1 MRKLIDILWYSL
13 PIQLF
18 VLHFRKYQ
26 YILIIWYILF
36 ATIGGGFLKS
46 FGADTLFLAPEYF
59 NHVTIFSTAIVGFAF
74 GVFFMSWNIT
84 TFILHSN
91 LVSFLVTNTTPFLK
105 YCLNNA
111 LLPLILIVYY
121 IFESISF
128 QKNQE
133 LLNTFELIILTLTFL
148 GGLALSIL
156 LALGY
161 FFSANK
167 TIHYNLGN
175 QIKSANEQYLIV
187 NKKSEE
193 AVLNPLLKVKWFLST
208 GFKARKPRNIQHY
221 NEEFLRKVLSHHH
234 ISAVLAILVSFIFLV
249 FIGFISDEKLFQI
262 PAASSVLIFFSLLI
276 AVIGAITIFFRS
288 WTLVILVFIYIGVNF
303 LFSKNIIDPRN
314 RAYGLVYLN
323 ESNRPK
329 YTRASIEE
337 LSSTKNIENDK
348 AYYINILNN
357 WKTKQKDSLPI
368 MYVINTSGGGLRS
381 TTFTMHVLASLD
393 SMLQGQL
400 MNKTL
405 FIAGAS
411 GGMLGATYYRE
422 LFLQKQ
428 KNARININDK
438 KYIDNITNDLLNPL
452 FSSFITRD
460 IIGPVQKFTY
470 NGLKYT
476 KDRGYAFEE
485 QLNNNTDGI
494 LNKQLKEYIEPEQ
507 KAIIPFM
514 LFGSVI
520 SQDARKLII
529 ASYPARFLMK
539 PNTTN
544 KNISS
549 YDADAID
556 FNSFFEKQH
565 STDLRLLSALR
576 MNATYPYVLPS
587 VWLPS
592 EPIID
597 VMDAGIRDNYG
608 TETTLRFLNV
618 FEDWI
623 KANTK
628 KVVIIQIRDREKS
641 DWVKPKPSNYLTF
654 ITQPFAQL
662 QENWF
667 NLQDYYQ
674 AGQINYA
681 SNNFNNQLQTI
692 CWQYSPTT
700 ENARAGLSFHLT
712 KAEKVE
718 VANALRNKDN
728 QEAFNTLKA
737 QLK

>member
-1 MRKLIDILWYSL
+1 MRKLIDIFWYSL
-13 PIQLF
+13 PVQLF

-26 YILIIWYILF
+26 FLLIIWYILF
-36 ATIGGGFLKS
+36 ATIGGGFLKN

-74 GVFFMSWNIT
+74 GVFFMSWNVT
-84 TFILHSN
+84 TFILHGN
-91 LVSFLVTNTTPFLK
+91 LISFLVTNANPFLK

-121 IFESISF
+121 IIESIGF
-128 QKNQE
+128 EKNQE
-133 LLNTFELIILTLTFL
+133 LLTTFELIVLTLTFL

-156 LALGY
+156 LGLGY
-161 FFSANK
+161 FFSANH
-167 TIHYNLGN
+167 TINYRVGS
-175 QIKSANEQYLIV
+175 QIKSANEKYLKV
-187 NKKSEE
+187 NNKREE
-193 AVLNPLLKVKWFLST
+193 VFLNPLLKVKWFLST
-208 GFKARKPRNIQHY
+208 GFKTRKPRNIHHY
-221 NEEFLRKVLSHHH
+221 NEAFLKKVLSHHH

-249 FIGFISDEKLFQI
+249 FIGFISDEKLFQL
-262 PAASSVLIFFSLLI
+262 PAASSILIFFSVLI
-276 AVIGAITIFFRS
+276 AVIGAITIFFKS
-288 WTLVILVFIYIGVNF
+288 WTLVILVFIYLGVNY

-323 ESNRPK
+323 ENIRPK
-329 YTRASIEE
+329 YSRASIDA
-337 LSSTKNIENDK
+337 LASNKNIANDK
-348 AYYINILNN
+348 AYYTAILNN
-357 WKTKQKDSLPI
+357 WKAKQKDSLPI
-368 MYVINTSGGGLRS
+368 MFIINTSGGGLRS

-405 FIAGAS
+405 FITGAS

-422 LFLQKQ
+422 LFLKKQ
-428 KNARININDK
+428 NNEQININDK
-438 KYIDNITNDLLNPL
+438 KYIENVSNDLLNPL

-460 IIGPVQKFTY
+460 IIGPVQKFIY
-470 NGLKYT
+470 NDLKYT
-476 KDRGYAFEE
+476 KDRGYAFEK
-485 QLNNNTDGI
+485 QLNDNTEGI
-494 LNKQLKEYIEPEQ
+494 LDKQLKDYIEPEK

-514 LFGSVI
+514 LFSSVI

-529 ASYPARFLMK
+529 ASHPARFLMK
-539 PNTTN
+539 PNTNN
-544 KNISS
+544 KNISA

-556 FNSFFEKQH
+556 FNSFFQKQQ
-565 STDLRLLSALR
+565 STNLRLLSALR

-592 EPIID
+592 NPVID

-628 KVVIIQIRDREKS
+628 KVVIIQIRDREQS
-641 DWVKPKPSNYLTF
+641 DWVKPKPNDYFTYL
-654 ITQPFAQL
+654 TQPFAQL

-712 KAEKVE
+712 KAEKIE
-718 VANALRNKDN
+718 IAKALKNIDN
-728 QEAFNTLKA
+728 QEAFETLKA

>member
-13 PIQLF
+13 PVQLF

-26 YILIIWYILF
+26 FILIIWYILF
-36 ATIGGGFLKS
+36 ATIGGGFLKN

-84 TFILHSN
+84 TFILHGN
-91 LVSFLVTNTTPFLK
+91 LISFLVTNSNPFLK

-111 LLPLILIVYY
+111 LLPIFLVIYY
-121 IFESISF
+121 IVESIIF

-133 LLNTFELIILTLTFL
+133 LLSTFELIILTLTFL
-148 GGLALSIL
+148 GGLVLSFI

-161 FFSANK
+161 FFTANR

-175 QIKSANEQYLIV
+175 QIKSANEKYLKA
-187 NKKSEE
+187 NKKKEE
-193 AVLNPLLKVKWFLST
+193 AFLNPLLKVKWFLST
-208 GFKARKPRNIQHY
+208 RFKARKPRNIQHY

-249 FIGFISDEKLFQI
+249 FIGFISDEKLFQL
-262 PAASSVLIFFSLLI
+262 PAASSILIFFSVLI
-276 AVIGAITIFFRS
+276 AVIGAITIFFKS
-288 WTLVILVFIYIGVNF
+288 WTLVILVFIYLGVNY

-314 RAYGLVYLN
+314 SAYGLVYLN
-323 ESNRPK
+323 ENTRPK
-329 YTRASIEE
+329 YSRASIDA
-337 LSSTKNIENDK
+337 LASNKNIANDK
-348 AYYINILNN
+348 AYYTAILNN
-357 WKTKQKDSLPI
+357 WKAKQKDSLPVMFI
-368 MYVINTSGGGLRS
+368 INTSGGGLRS

-405 FIAGAS
+405 FITGAS

-422 LFLQKQ
+422 LFLKKQ
-428 KNARININDK
+428 NNEQININDK
-438 KYIDNITNDLLNPL
+438 KYIDNISNDLLNPL

-460 IIGPVQKFTY
+460 IIGPVQKFIY
-470 NGLKYT
+470 NDLKYT
-476 KDRGYAFEE
+476 KDRGYAFEK
-485 QLNNNTDGI
+485 QLNDNTEGI
-494 LNKQLKEYIEPEQ
+494 LDKQLKDYIEPEK

-514 LFGSVI
+514 LFSSVI

-529 ASYPARFLMK
+529 ASHPARFLMK
-539 PNTTN
+539 PNTNN
-544 KNISS
+544 KNISA

-556 FNSFFEKQH
+556 FNSFFEKQQ
-565 STDLRLLSALR
+565 STNLRLLSALR

-592 EPIID
+592 NPVID

-628 KVVIIQIRDREKS
+628 KVVIIQIRDREQS
-641 DWVKPKPSNYLTF
+641 DWVKPKPNDYFTYL
-654 ITQPFAQL
+654 IQPFAQL

-712 KAEKVE
+712 KAEKIE
-718 VANALRNKDN
+718 IAKALKNIDN
-728 QEAFNTLKA
+728 QEAFETLKA
-737 QLK
+737 QIK

>member
-13 PIQLF
+13 PVQLF

-26 YILIIWYILF
+26 FILIIWYILF
-36 ATIGGGFLKS
+36 ATIGGGFLKN

-84 TFILHSN
+84 TFILHGN
-91 LVSFLVTNTTPFLK
+91 LISFLVTNSNPFLK

-111 LLPLILIVYY
+111 LLPIFLVIYY
-121 IFESISF
+121 IVESIIF

-133 LLNTFELIILTLTFL
+133 LLSTFELIILTLTFL
-148 GGLALSIL
+148 GGLVLSFI

-161 FFSANK
+161 FFTANR

-175 QIKSANEQYLIV
+175 QIKSANEKYLKA
-187 NKKSEE
+187 NKKKEE
-193 AVLNPLLKVKWFLST
+193 AFLNPLLKVKWFLST
-208 GFKARKPRNIQHY
+208 RFKARKPRNIQHY

-249 FIGFISDEKLFQI
+249 FIGFISDEKLFQL
-262 PAASSVLIFFSLLI
+262 PAASSILIFFSVLI
-276 AVIGAITIFFRS
+276 AVIGAITIFFKS
-288 WTLVILVFIYIGVNF
+288 WTLVILVFIYLGVNY

-314 RAYGLVYLN
+314 SAYGLVYLN
-323 ESNRPK
+323 ENTRPK
-329 YTRASIEE
+329 YSRASIDA
-337 LSSTKNIENDK
+337 LASNKNIANDK
-348 AYYINILNN
+348 AYYTAILNN
-357 WKTKQKDSLPI
+357 WKAKQKDSLPI
-368 MYVINTSGGGLRS
+368 MFIINTSGGGLRS

-405 FIAGAS
+405 FITGAS

-422 LFLQKQ
+422 LFLKKQ
-428 KNARININDK
+428 NNEQININDK
-438 KYIDNITNDLLNPL
+438 KYIDNISNDLLNPL

-460 IIGPVQKFTY
+460 IIGPVQKFIY
-470 NGLKYT
+470 NDLKYT
-476 KDRGYAFEE
+476 KDRGYAFEK
-485 QLNNNTDGI
+485 QLNDNTEGI
-494 LNKQLKEYIEPEQ
+494 LDKQLKDYIEPEK

-514 LFGSVI
+514 LFSSVI

-529 ASYPARFLMK
+529 ASHPARFLMK
-539 PNTTN
+539 PNTNN
-544 KNISS
+544 KNISA

-556 FNSFFEKQH
+556 FNSFFEKQQ
-565 STDLRLLSALR
+565 STNLRLLSALR

-592 EPIID
+592 NPVID

-628 KVVIIQIRDREKS
+628 KVVIIQIRDREQS
-641 DWVKPKPSNYLTF
+641 DWVKPKPNDYFTYL
-654 ITQPFAQL
+654 TQPFAQL

-712 KAEKVE
+712 KAEKIE
-718 VANALRNKDN
+718 IAKALKNIDN
-728 QEAFNTLKA
+728 QEAFETLKA
-737 QLK
+737 QIK

>member
-13 PIQLF
+13 LVQLF

-36 ATIGGGFLKS
+36 ATIGGGFLKN

-84 TFILHSN
+84 TFILHGN
-91 LVSFLVTNTTPFLK
+91 LISFLVTNSNPFLK

-111 LLPLILIVYY
+111 LLPIFLVIYY
-121 IFESISF
+121 IVESIIF

-133 LLNTFELIILTLTFL
+133 LLSTFELIILTLTFL
-148 GGLALSIL
+148 GGLVLSFI

-161 FFSANK
+161 FFTANQ

-175 QIKSANEQYLIV
+175 QIKSANEKYLKA
-187 NKKSEE
+187 NKKKEE
-193 AVLNPLLKVKWFLST
+193 AFLNPLLKVKWFLST
-208 GFKARKPRNIQHY
+208 RFKARKPRNIQHY

-249 FIGFISDEKLFQI
+249 FIGFISDDKLFQI
-262 PAASSVLIFFSLLI
+262 PAASSVLIFFSVVI
-276 AVIGAITIFFRS
+276 AVIGAITIFLKS
-288 WTLVILVFIYIGVNF
+288 WTLVILAFIYLGINF

-314 RAYGLVYLN
+314 RAYGLVYNN
-323 ESNRPK
+323 EKSRPQYNR
-329 YTRASIEE
+329 AAIEE
-337 LSSTKNIENDK
+337 LSSNKNIENDK
-348 AYYINILNN
+348 AYYANILNN
-357 WKTKQKDSLPI
+357 WKAKQKDSLPI

-405 FIAGAS
+405 FITGAS

-422 LFLQKQ
+422 LFLKKQ
-428 KNARININDK
+428 NNEQININDK
-438 KYIDNITNDLLNPL
+438 KYIENVSNDLLNPL

-460 IIGPVQKFTY
+460 IIGPVQKFIY
-470 NGLKYT
+470 NDLKYT
-476 KDRGYAFEE
+476 KDRGYAFEK
-485 QLNNNTDGI
+485 QLNDNTEGI
-494 LNKQLKEYIEPEQ
+494 LDKQLKDYIEPEK

-514 LFGSVI
+514 LFSSVI

-529 ASYPARFLMK
+529 ASHPARFLMK
-539 PNTTN
+539 PNTNN
-544 KNISS
+544 KNISA

-556 FNSFFEKQH
+556 FNSFFEKQQ
-565 STDLRLLSALR
+565 STNLRLLSALR

-592 EPIID
+592 NPVID

-628 KVVIIQIRDREKS
+628 KVVIIQIRDREQS
-641 DWVKPKPSNYLTF
+641 DWVKPKPNDYFTYL
-654 ITQPFAQL
+654 TQPFAQL

-712 KAEKVE
+712 KAEKIE
-718 VANALRNKDN
+718 IAKALKNIDN
-728 QEAFNTLKA
+728 QEAFETLKA